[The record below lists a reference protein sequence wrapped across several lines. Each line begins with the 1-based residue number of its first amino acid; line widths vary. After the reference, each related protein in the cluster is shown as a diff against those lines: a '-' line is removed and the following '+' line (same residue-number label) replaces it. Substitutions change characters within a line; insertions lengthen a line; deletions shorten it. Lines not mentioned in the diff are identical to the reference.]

1 MLLRCPSPVLS
12 ALSVVIGLI
21 GAAAVKDISN
31 NELRDDTTDALIKVI
46 DELGKRASIVVEGVI
61 QELAAETQPRL

>member
-1 MLLRCPSPVLS
+1 M
-12 ALSVVIGLI
+12 SVVV